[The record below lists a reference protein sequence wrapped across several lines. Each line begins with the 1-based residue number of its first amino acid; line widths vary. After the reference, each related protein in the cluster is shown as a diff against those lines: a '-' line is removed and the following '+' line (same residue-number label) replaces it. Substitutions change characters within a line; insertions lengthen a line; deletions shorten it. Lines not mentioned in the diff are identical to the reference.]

1 MASKS
6 KKRSKRR
13 SQVNPVE
20 QVRRNLERDNYKQ
33 ALKDARV
40 SYRKD
45 PTPECRS
52 LLEHAYIGRAQ
63 QLVQQRLREDARR
76 ILQDLLDLGVTEP
89 SVEAGLPDLLLSVG
103 MLDRLPEGH
112 DALAG
117 EERERLTIKA
127 ADQAVLRP
135 KDTPAAMP
143 EIREGALKVREALEA
158 VERGEE
164 PVALAHLQ
172 DVSRHS
178 PFAEWKYFV
187 RGLIAYYEHDKSDML
202 ANWDRLDP
210 DRAAA
215 GIAAGLKV
223 MAGVAPSVKDARLR
237 AKVGRL
243 EKQVADQAVLGQ
255 LMKVRQFAT
264 DHNWP
269 KVFKTLRTARGELRK
284 LDEGVYGRIVSW
296 LCGILV
302 HDGLVDELE
311 RLSRSVDP
319 LPIDPKWNRAR
330 ALARERSD
338 EYDDYDAEEYWRKYL
353 RDLKDVSSLSPSE
366 RNLAGGM
373 VWLHLAGNGVEGAK
387 YYRSCRCGTD
397 HSLDIEEYE
406 EEAMEAF
413 ERCLT
418 LAPTYVPAY
427 ESLAS
432 FHLMAGRPD
441 AAAQAWRRLLS
452 RVPDNLDALLYL
464 GMYYLSE
471 DEPLKAR
478 EFAERARGQRPL
490 DKKVGNLL
498 WATHIGAARHYAR
511 DGQCEEARQ
520 ELTTADQLQPARQND
535 YDVLARK
542 AILETKAG
550 CTDAAR
556 QYVEQAQELLFEPTA
571 LWLAMTIE
579 AIRYDLP
586 KEEAWLYE
594 KRWQDAL
601 KRRCRSETAGLMC
614 RMLHAHLLTQP
625 PYPHRSEHVQ
635 QLLKYL
641 RRCSRVKWQADD
653 LRTVCDFLNH
663 ERDEKL
669 LVKFAKKGV
678 KKWPEVALF
687 HLLVGTAEI
696 GKGPLRSDLRAA
708 MEHLQEAI
716 RLGSAS
722 NDPRDENVVKDAK
735 RGMSLLEG
743 YLSDFE
749 EDEDDDDDSYDYE
762 DEPYDGEPI
771 GLSPN
776 DVNEII
782 DRIRDMCGRMGVDP
796 DAVMDD
802 PVMRDLIDKQSRK
815 S

>member
-13 SQVNPVE
+13 SSVNSLD
-20 QVRRNLERDNYKQ
+20 QVRRNLERGNYRR

-40 SYRKD
+40 CYRKD
-45 PTPECRS
+45 PTPERRN

-63 QLVQQRLREDARR
+63 QLVQQGLREDARR
-76 ILQDLLDLGVTEP
+76 ILQELLDLGVTEP
-89 SVEAGLPDLLLSVG
+89 SVQAGLADVLLSVG

-135 KDTPAAMP
+135 KGSPAGMP
-143 EIREGALKVREALEA
+143 EIRDGALKVRAALEA
-158 VERGEE
+158 VEQGDES
-164 PVALAHLQ
+164 VALSHLQ

-187 RGLIAYYEHDKSDML
+187 RGLIAYYGHDKSDML

-215 GIAAGLKV
+215 RIAAALQV
-223 MAGVAPSVKDARLR
+223 MAGVAPSVNDGRVRAR
-237 AKVGRL
+237 VGRL
-243 EKQVADQAVLGQ
+243 VKRVSDQAVLGQ
-255 LMKVRQFAT
+255 LMKVRQFAA

-269 KVFKTLRTARGELRK
+269 KVFRTLRTARGELRK
-284 LDEGVYGRIVSW
+284 LDEGVYQRIVSW
-296 LCGILV
+296 LCGIFV
-302 HDGLVDELE
+302 HDGLVAEFE

-319 LPIDPKWNRAR
+319 LPIDPKWNRGR

-338 EYDDYDAEEYWRKYL
+338 EYDEYDAEEYWRKYL
-353 RDLKDVSSLSPSE
+353 RDLKDVSSFSPSE
-366 RNLAGGM
+366 RNLASGM
-373 VWLHLAGNGVEGAK
+373 VWLHLAENGVDHAMGL
-387 YYRSCRCGTD
+387 RSCRCGTD
-397 HSLDIEEYE
+397 HTLDIEEAE
-406 EEAMEAF
+406 GEAMDAF

-427 ESLAS
+427 EGLAGY
-432 FHLMAGRPD
+432 HLLAGRPD
-441 AAAQAWRRLLS
+441 AAAQAWRRLLG

-478 EFAERARGQRPL
+478 ELVERARAQRPL
-490 DKKVGNLL
+490 DKKTGNLL
-498 WATHIGAARHYAR
+498 WAAHVGAARHYAR
-511 DGQCEEARQ
+511 DGQSEEARQ

-550 CTDAAR
+550 CIDVAR

-594 KRWQDAL
+594 KRWRDAL

-614 RMLHAHLLTQP
+614 RMMHAHLLAQP

-635 QLLKYL
+635 QLLKYV
-641 RRCSRVKWQADD
+641 RRCSRVKWQGED
-653 LRTVCDFLNH
+653 LRTVCDFLNQ
-663 ERDEKL
+663 EQEEEL
-669 LVKFAKKGV
+669 LVKFAKKGM
-678 KKWPEVALF
+678 KKCPEVALF
-687 HLLVGTAEI
+687 HMLAGTAEI
-696 GKGPLRSDLRAA
+696 GKGRMRCNIRLAIN
-708 MEHLQEAI
+708 HLQEAI

-722 NDPRDENVVKDAK
+722 NDPRDEAVVREAK
-735 RGMSLLEG
+735 QGAALLEEH
-743 YLSDFE
+743 LSDFDND
-749 EDEDDDDDSYDYE
+749 DEWDDCE
-762 DEPYDGEPI
+762 DEPYAGATT
-771 GLSPN
+771 GLSP
-776 DVNEII
+776 DQII
-782 DRIRDMCGRMGVDP
+782 DGIRDMCDRMGLNP
-796 DAVMDD
+796 DVVMDD
-802 PVMRDLIDKQSRK
+802 PVLQDLIDGRSKTP
-815 S
+815 